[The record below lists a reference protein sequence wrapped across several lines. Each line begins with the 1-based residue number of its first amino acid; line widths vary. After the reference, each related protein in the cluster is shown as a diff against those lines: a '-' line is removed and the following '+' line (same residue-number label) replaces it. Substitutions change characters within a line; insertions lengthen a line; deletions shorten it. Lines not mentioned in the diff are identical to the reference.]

1 MVQEVLH
8 QRLLHVTVAPEL
20 LVSVLVLFQV
30 SYVVLL
36 RPAWQCLIVAE
47 RLWVVIRLLG
57 TVLVWPASLVVVSML
72 VCSDLVLGVVLRYL
86 WCDVARVVAVF

>member
-36 RPAWQCLIVAE
+36 RPAWQCFIVA
-47 RLWVVIRLLG
+47 
-57 TVLVWPASLVVVSML
+57 
-72 VCSDLVLGVVLRYL
+72 
-86 WCDVARVVAVF
+86 